1 VNNFLAKLSA
11 VATKLGNL
19 LRYVLPLDNSPKLM
33 IVLFIFVAL
42 FIAYM
47 ILGKRTWGA
56 ESMQIQASSGA
67 AVIRGT
73 APALNIAWDIPS
85 GHGGDAVRASMT
97 LIGHS
102 TFNGTDYPN
111 NYAFSVQ
118 YVTGLGHFDIGL
130 GPSWMQN
137 PRPYNG
143 SNVNFNL
150 MFGYRFTRLP
160 VTLWYSHFSCGGA
173 CTPNYGRDLALIGWR
188 F

>member
-1 VNNFLAKLSA
+1 MNAFLSKLSDA
-11 VATKLGNL
+11 ATKLGNF
-19 LRYVLPLDNSPKLM
+19 LRNFLPLDNAPKFM

-47 ILGKRTWGA
+47 IMGRRASGA

-67 AVIRGT
+67 AVIRGI
-73 APALNIAWDIPS
+73 APALNIAWDVPS
-85 GHGGDAVRASMT
+85 GHGADAVRFSTT

-102 TFNGTDYPN
+102 TFQGTEYPN

-130 GPSWMQN
+130 GPSWMIN

-143 SNVNFNL
+143 NSVNYNL
-150 MFGYRFTRLP
+150 LLGYRFTFLP
-160 VTLWYSHFSCGGA
+160 LTIWYSHFSCGGA
-173 CTPNYGRDLALIGWR
+173 CSPNYGRDLALIGWR

>member
-1 VNNFLAKLSA
+1 MTAWLAKLSA
-11 VATKLGNL
+11 SADKLGNF
-19 LRYVLPLDNSPKLM
+19 LRNFLPLDNAPKLM
-33 IVLFIFVAL
+33 IILFVFVAL
-42 FIAYM
+42 FIAFM
-47 ILGKRTWGA
+47 ILGKRAWST
-56 ESMQIQASSGA
+56 EIQASSGA
-67 AVIRGT
+67 AVIRGI

-102 TFNGTDYPN
+102 TFKDTEYPN
-111 NYAFSVQ
+111 NYAFSLQ
-118 YVTGLGHFDIGL
+118 YVTGFGHFDIGL
-130 GPSWMQN
+130 GPAWLEN

-160 VTLWYSHFSCGGA
+160 ITLWYSHFSCGGA
-173 CTPNYGRDLALIGWR
+173 CSPNYGRDIILAGYR

>member
-1 VNNFLAKLSA
+1 MSKWLD
-11 VATKLGNL
+11 KLGNF
-19 LRYVLPLDNSPKLM
+19 LRNFLPLDNAPKLM

-42 FIAYM
+42 FIVYM
-47 ILGKRTWGA
+47 ILGKRVWGA
-56 ESMQIQASSGA
+56 DLQIQASSGV

-102 TFNGTDYPN
+102 TFKDTEYPN
-111 NYAFSVQ
+111 NYVFSVQ

-173 CTPNYGRDLALIGWR
+173 CSPNYGRDLMLIGWR